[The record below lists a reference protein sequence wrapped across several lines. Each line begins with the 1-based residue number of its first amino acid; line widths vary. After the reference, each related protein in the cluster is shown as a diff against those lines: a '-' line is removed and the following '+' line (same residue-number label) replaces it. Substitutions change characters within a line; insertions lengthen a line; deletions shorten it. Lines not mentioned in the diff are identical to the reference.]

1 MFVYI
6 SVKRIIMFLEK
17 IHNQIIKTIKNCMIN
32 FFKLAINKDTYIHVK
47 GSNNKPTFLKKNS
60 KVINRKFIN
69 EELSKSLKLTSK
81 NIFRTFVRVLRQSI
95 AIMFL

>member
-17 IHNQIIKTIKNCMIN
+17 IHNQIIKTIKNCMTN
-32 FFKLAINKDTYIHVK
+32 FFKLAKDSYIHVK